1 MGLAAINKGENMT
14 PEERKQKIKRYGKGF
29 DMLKK
34 TLADIPRKAWKF
46 KPAPTEW
53 SIHEIIIHLA
63 DSETNAAMRA
73 RLLAA
78 EPGRAVMAYDQDKWA
93 TSLNYHDQSIKDAL
107 NLVKYARRTTY
118 KWLKTLP
125 ESVFE
130 NTVVHAEYDK
140 PYSFEMWLSIY
151 PEHIP
156 GHIEQIKNNYKLW
169 KKK

>member
-1 MGLAAINKGENMT
+1 MS
-14 PEERKQKIKRYGKGF
+14 PEERKLKIKRYGKGYA
-29 DMLKK
+29 MLKE

-63 DSETNAAMRA
+63 DSETNAALRA

-93 TSLNYHDQSIKDAL
+93 LRLNYHDQDVEDAL
-107 NLVKYARRTTY
+107 KLVKAARKMTY

-125 ESVFE
+125 DEVFE
-130 NTVVHAEYDK
+130 NTVTHAEYDK
-140 PYSFEMWLSIY
+140 PYSFEMWLSLY
-151 PEHIP
+151 SEHIP
-156 GHIEQIKNNYKLW
+156 GHIEQIKNNFELW
-169 KKK
+169 KQQ

>member
-1 MGLAAINKGENMT
+1 MS
-14 PEERKQKIKRYGKGF
+14 PEERKLKIKRYGKGYA
-29 DMLKK
+29 MLKE

-63 DSETNAAMRA
+63 DSETNAALRA

-93 TSLNYHDQSIKDAL
+93 LRLNYHDQDVEDAL
-107 NLVKYARRTTY
+107 KLVKSVRKMTY

-125 ESVFE
+125 DEVFE
-130 NTVVHAEYDK
+130 NTVTHAEYDK
-140 PYSFEMWLSIY
+140 PYSFEMWLAMYS
-151 PEHIP
+151 EHIP
-156 GHIEQIKNNYKLW
+156 GHIEQIKNNFELW
-169 KKK
+169 KQQ